1 MTSLIGPTIPAE
13 YAAAMA
19 RTSDD
24 TTAGSGVTAPAQQEQ
39 EQLSHEERYHSIK
52 AKGEDREAIIQAAL
66 DEEMEIA
73 PKPTV
78 MEAPVPEEQLEELK
92 AQAIDT
98 GVKSLEDDHYSPPEQ
113 IDADEEMKEPENP
126 NIEIPEVPDF
136 SSQQAQPQPQ
146 LVQPPAMPSMP
157 EALVQAS
164 VGDESLRNLM
174 MAWYWAGYYTGLQ
187 EGRMQVQTPG
197 RNTSAS

>member
-1 MTSLIGPTIPAE
+1 
-13 YAAAMA
+13 
-19 RTSDD
+19 
-24 TTAGSGVTAPAQQEQ
+24 
-39 EQLSHEERYHSIK
+39 
-52 AKGEDREAIIQAAL
+52 
-66 DEEMEIA
+66 MEIA

-164 VGDESLRNLM
+164 VG
-174 MAWYWAGYYTGLQ
+174 
-187 EGRMQVQTPG
+187 GRFLSSCLEVVSG
-197 RNTSAS
+197 